1 MKNVILIIRINAFL
15 QRLFFKDST
24 MTDKNYSWQGSPN
37 AGVVL
42 SIVAGLGAL
51 VVLLAGFAS

>member
-1 MKNVILIIRINAFL
+1 
-15 QRLFFKDST
+15 
-24 MTDKNYSWQGSPN
+24 MTEKNYSWQGSPN